1 MRAIPASACGIPAEV
16 VMLIFGLHTR
26 NESTETLSMRRSAA
40 WSRHAF
46 SGVLAASGIL
56 AAPPIGAVDA
66 APDNHNHF
74 CSATTTLAFSA
85 CKNSVSDEFQLAKA
99 ICLNI
104 GDDDERDTCEDAAQQ
119 ARNDGN
125 SECRDQRDARDDV
138 CDLLGEGRY
147 DPDFNPDLFTDPFAN
162 TNVYFPLA
170 VGNTRG
176 YFGGGETVSIEVL
189 DQTKS
194 IAGVTC
200 GVVHDQ
206 VTVAGF
212 IIEDTN
218 DWFAQAKDGT
228 VWYCGEETKEYE
240 TFDGDNPIVP
250 ELVNIDG
257 SFKAGRGGDKAGI
270 AFLGTPETDQ
280 AYRQEF
286 SLSNAEDIAQVLSTS
301 YRYGDD
307 AELDRFVPADLANLL
322 CDGDCVVTYETTAL
336 EPDAAER
343 KYYSPN
349 IGEFLTVD
357 LVAETTSQLF
367 ACNYDPRC
375 ASLPPPPPTLSK

>member
-1 MRAIPASACGIPAEV
+1 MSN
-16 VMLIFGLHTR
+16 LGLHTR
-26 NESTETLSMRRSAA
+26 DELTELQRLHRSAA
-40 WSRHAF
+40 SCAPAL
-46 SGVLAASGIL
+46 SSVVALAGIL
-56 AAPPIGAVDA
+56 AASPVSAIEPSL
-66 APDNHNHF
+66 DNHNHV
-74 CSATTTLAFSA
+74 CSTTTTLAFSA

-104 GDDDERDTCEDAAQQ
+104 GDDDERDSCEDDAQQ
-119 ARNDGN
+119 AREDGN
-125 SECRDQRDARDDV
+125 AECRDQRDARVDV
-138 CDLLGEGRY
+138 CKLLGDGRY
-147 DPDFNPDLFTDPFAN
+147 DPDFDPELFTDPFAN
-162 TNVYFPLA
+162 TNAYFPLA

-194 IAGVTC
+194 IIGVTC
-200 GVVHDQ
+200 AVVHDQ
-206 VTVAGF
+206 VSVAGF
-212 IIEDTN
+212 VTEDTN

-228 VWYCGEETKEYE
+228 VWYCGEDTKDYE
-240 TFDGDNPIVP
+240 TFEGDNPIVP
-250 ELVNIDG
+250 ELVSTDG

-270 AFLGTPETDQ
+270 AFLGAPETDQ

-322 CDGDCVVTYETTAL
+322 CDGDCIVTYETTAL

-343 KYYSPN
+343 KYYSAH

-375 ASLPPPPPTLSK
+375 ASLPPPPPGLTK